1 MTTMVPPKITADHLA
16 RKAIVYL
23 RQSTPKQVM
32 HNKESQRLQYALV
45 DRARALGW
53 HQVEVIDDD
62 LGHSA
67 SDGTER
73 RGFQDLLA
81 AVALGDV
88 GMVLNIEVSR
98 LSHTDKD
105 WCHLLEICKVCG
117 TLVGDAEH
125 V

>member
-32 HNKESQRLQYALV
+32 HKKESQRLHYALV

-53 HQVEVIDDD
+53 HQVEGIDDD

-88 GMVLNIEVSR
+88 GMVWSIEVARRSR
-98 LSHTDKD
+98 TDKD
-105 WCHLLEICKVCG
+105 WCH
-117 TLVGDAEH
+117 
-125 V
+125 